1 MSTLPTTGGGLLLGP
16 SPSVVLAYWLRMVL
30 FRYLD
35 WKSGWET
42 FAPRWCSW
50 RRSAGC
56 EASRSRPW
64 NRRSAPSVTVSLRTS
79 LAVVGSWSALP
90 TLRSIWVWLLWRLLL
105 FLQAVRTHLLRLLHP
120 PLRLSRLH
128 WHRPNQF
135 RGQSRLA
142 RLLFTSFEVHGN
154 LQPTKRLRRSPPS
167 PSSLLASGSDMAACF
182 LLADAPAS
190 PLAQLHLAALL
201 SALSLSI
208 GNFAQCVNLQALW
221 THGHTCAR
229 TWIQVILQCV

>member
-1 MSTLPTTGGGLLLGP
+1 MAVAAFPSGG
-16 SPSVVLAYWLRMVL
+16 A
-30 FRYLD
+30 D
-35 WKSGWET
+35 
-42 FAPRWCSW
+42 A
-50 RRSAGC
+50 
-56 EASRSRPW
+56 
-64 NRRSAPSVTVSLRTS
+64 SAPFTPPASAPFSAPLAPPEPVLRTVSFGE
-79 LAVVGSWSALP
+79 ADVH
-90 TLRSIWVWLLWRLLL
+90 
-105 FLQAVRTHLLRLLHP
+105 Q
-120 PLRLSRLH
+120 
-128 WHRPNQF
+128 
-135 RGQSRLA
+135 
-142 RLLFTSFEVHGN
+142 FEVHGN